1 MDGTPPRRLPAFAS
15 VTEHCADCEGAFLES
30 VPAPA
35 QFKLLASESDE
46 AREPSAVNA
55 AIQPG
60 DHRVLLVRLPC
71 NPIFPVG
78 PIYLADHLH
87 KQFPQMA
94 QQILDLAAVPVLDV
108 ERVLDA
114 AVRAFQPSL
123 LVFSWRD
130 IQIYAPVDGRGG
142 NPLQNSFE
150 VFYALNPFKRLRG
163 ALGGLQL
170 MASFYGELWRNLRLV
185 RRGLK
190 RAQQFCPQATAV
202 LGGGAVSVFY
212 EQLGRSLPKGTVVSV
227 GEGEPLLE
235 KLIRGDSLASERC
248 FVVGEVPRP
257 GLIHEQPSG
266 IEKTACNYAY
276 IESIWPQL
284 NWYLEGGDF
293 YVGVQ
298 TKRGCP
304 HNCCYCVYT
313 VVEGKAVRVNPV
325 EEVIAEMRQLY
336 DRGVRGFWFTDAQ
349 FIPARRYIDDAK
361 DLLRAI
367 QAEGWS
373 DIRWAAYIRADN
385 LDAELA
391 ELMVV
396 TGMSYFE
403 IGITSGSQELV
414 RKMRMGYNLRT
425 VLENCRLLAR
435 AGFREH
441 VSVNYSFNV
450 IDERP
455 ETIRQT
461 VAYHRALEQIFG
473 ADKVEPAIFF
483 IGLQPHTH
491 LEQYGFDQGLIK
503 PGYNPMSMLPWTA
516 RKMLWN
522 PEPMGSTF
530 GRICLEA
537 FDLNPEDFGRTVMDL
552 LERDYGLA
560 PLEEALHAPV
570 EGRRALAKATR

>member
-1 MDGTPPRRLPAFAS
+1 MIRCPAEL
-15 VTEHCADCEGAFLES
+15 VRVETADVS
-30 VPAPA
+30 KV
-35 QFKLLASESDE
+35 Q
-46 AREPSAVNA
+46 
-55 AIQPG
+55 
-60 DHRVLLVRLPC
+60 RVLLVRLPC
-71 NPIFPVG
+71 NPIFPIG

-87 KQFPQMA
+87 KLFPAMPQRL
-94 QQILDLAAVPVLDV
+94 LDLAAVPVLDV
-108 ERVLDA
+108 ERVLKATIDA
-114 AVRAFQPSL
+114 FKPTLV
-123 LVFSWRD
+123 VFSWRD

-142 NPLQNSFE
+142 NPLQHSFE
-150 VFYALNPFKRLRG
+150 VFYGNGLLRRLRG
-163 ALGGLQL
+163 AFGGLKL
-170 MASFYGELWRNLRLV
+170 MASFYGDLWRNLRLV
-185 RRGLK
+185 RSGL
-190 RAQQFCPQATAV
+190 RWARRYHSTARLV

-212 EQLGRSLPKGTVVSV
+212 EQLAKQLPKGTVVSV

-235 KLIRGDSLASERC
+235 KLIRGESLETERC
-248 FVVGEVPRP
+248 FVVGENPRP
-257 GLIHEQPSG
+257 GLIHEQPAGMDKS
-266 IEKTACNYAY
+266 ACNYTY

-284 NWYLEGGDF
+284 NWYLEAGDF

-325 EEVIAEMRQLY
+325 DEVIAEMAQLY
-336 DRGVRGFWFTDAQ
+336 NRGVRSFWFTDAQ
-349 FIPARRYIDDAK
+349 FIPARRYIEDAK
-361 DLLRAI
+361 QLLRAI
-367 QAEGWS
+367 QAQGWKN
-373 DIRWAAYIRADN
+373 IRWAAYIRADN

-391 ELMVV
+391 ELMVA
-396 TGMSYFE
+396 TGMDYFE

-435 AGFREH
+435 AGFKEH

-461 VAYHRALEQIFG
+461 VAYHRELERIFG

-491 LEQYGFDQGLIK
+491 LEQYGFEQGLIK
-503 PGYNPMSMLPWTA
+503 PGYNPMSMMPWTA
-516 RKMLWN
+516 RQLLWN
-522 PEPMGSTF
+522 PEPMGSSF
-530 GRICLEA
+530 GRVCLEA
-537 FDLNPEDFGRTVMDL
+537 FATNPEDFGRTVMAL

-560 PLEEALHAPV
+560 PLDEALHAPV
-570 EGRRALAKATR
+570 EGRKALANAVR

>member
-1 MDGTPPRRLPAFAS
+1 MSETPTPTS
-15 VTEHCADCEGAFLES
+15 VD
-30 VPAPA
+30 
-35 QFKLLASESDE
+35 
-46 AREPSAVNA
+46 
-55 AIQPG
+55 
-60 DHRVLLVRLPC
+60 RVLLVRLPC
-71 NPIFPVG
+71 NPIFPIG

-87 KQFPQMA
+87 KQFPLL
-94 QQILDLAAVPVLDV
+94 QQQLLDLAAVPLLDV
-108 ERVLDA
+108 DRVLRATVDA
-114 AVRAFQPSL
+114 FRPTL
-123 LVFSWRD
+123 LVFSWQD

-142 NPLQNSFE
+142 NPLQHSFE
-150 VFYALNPFKRLRG
+150 VFYARNPLRRLRG
-163 ALGGLQL
+163 ALGGVKL
-170 MASFYGELWRNLRLV
+170 MGSFYGELWRNLRLI

-190 RAQQFCPQATAV
+190 RARRHAPHAQAV
-202 LGGGAVSVFY
+202 LGGGATSVFY
-212 EQLGRSLPKGTVVSV
+212 EQLAPLLPKGTVVSV

-235 KLIRGDSLASERC
+235 KLLRGESLAGERC
-248 FVVGEVPRP
+248 FRAGEEPRA

-266 IEKTACNYAY
+266 LVKTACDYDY

-284 NWYLEGGDF
+284 NWYLEAGDF

-336 DRGVRGFWFTDAQ
+336 NRGVRGFWFTDAQ
-349 FIPARRYIDDAK
+349 FIPARRYIEDAK
-361 DLLRAI
+361 ELLRAV
-367 QAEGWS
+367 QQQGWN

-391 ELMVV
+391 ELMVA
-396 TGMSYFE
+396 TGMEYFE

-435 AGFREH
+435 AGFRHH

-461 VAYHRALEQIFG
+461 VAYHRALEAAFG

-491 LEQYGFDQGLIK
+491 LEQYGFEQKLIK

-516 RKMLWN
+516 RQLLWN
-522 PEPMGSTF
+522 PEPMGQTF
-530 GRICLEA
+530 GRVCLEA
-537 FDLNPEDFGRTVMDL
+537 FERNPADFGRTVMDL
-552 LERDYGLA
+552 LERDYGCA

-570 EGRRALAKATR
+570 EGRKAMATAVA

>member
-1 MDGTPPRRLPAFAS
+1 MIRCPAEL
-15 VTEHCADCEGAFLES
+15 VRVETADVS
-30 VPAPA
+30 KV
-35 QFKLLASESDE
+35 Q
-46 AREPSAVNA
+46 
-55 AIQPG
+55 
-60 DHRVLLVRLPC
+60 RVLLVRLPC
-71 NPIFPVG
+71 NPIFPIG

-87 KQFPQMA
+87 KLFPALPQRL
-94 QQILDLAAVPVLDV
+94 LDLAAVPVLDV
-108 ERVLDA
+108 ERVLKATIDA
-114 AVRAFQPSL
+114 FKPTLV
-123 LVFSWRD
+123 VFSWRD

-142 NPLQNSFE
+142 NPLQHSFE
-150 VFYALNPFKRLRG
+150 VFYGKGLLRRLRG
-163 ALGGLQL
+163 AFGGLKL
-170 MASFYGELWRNLRLV
+170 MASFYGDLWRNLRLV
-185 RRGLK
+185 RSGL
-190 RAQQFCPQATAV
+190 RWARRYHSTARLV

-212 EQLGRSLPKGTVVSV
+212 EQLAKQLPKGTVVSV

-235 KLIRGDSLASERC
+235 KLIRGESLETERC
-248 FVVGEVPRP
+248 FVVGENPRP
-257 GLIHEQPSG
+257 GLIHEQPAGLDKS
-266 IEKTACNYAY
+266 ACNYTY

-284 NWYLEGGDF
+284 NWYLEAGDF

-325 EEVIAEMRQLY
+325 DEVIAEMAQLY
-336 DRGVRGFWFTDAQ
+336 NRGVRSFWFTDAQ
-349 FIPARRYIDDAK
+349 FIPARRYIEDAK
-361 DLLRAI
+361 QLLRAI
-367 QAEGWS
+367 QAQGWKN
-373 DIRWAAYIRADN
+373 IRWAAYIRADN

-391 ELMVV
+391 ELMVA
-396 TGMSYFE
+396 TGMDYFE

-435 AGFREH
+435 AGFKEH

-461 VAYHRALEQIFG
+461 VAYHRELERIFG

-491 LEQYGFDQGLIK
+491 LEQYGFEQGLIK
-503 PGYNPMSMLPWTA
+503 PGYNPMSMMPWTA
-516 RKMLWN
+516 RQLLWN
-522 PEPMGSTF
+522 PEPMGSSF
-530 GRICLEA
+530 GRVCLEA
-537 FDLNPEDFGRTVMDL
+537 FATNPEDFGRTVMAL

-560 PLEEALHAPV
+560 PLDEALHAPV
-570 EGRRALAKATR
+570 EGRKALAKAVR

>member
-1 MDGTPPRRLPAFAS
+1 M
-15 VTEHCADCEGAFLES
+15 
-30 VPAPA
+30 
-35 QFKLLASESDE
+35 
-46 AREPSAVNA
+46 
-55 AIQPG
+55 
-60 DHRVLLVRLPC
+60 RLPC
-71 NPIFPVG
+71 NPIFPIG

-87 KQFPQMA
+87 KQFPHLPQR
-94 QQILDLAAVPVLDV
+94 ILDLAAVPQLDV
-108 ERVLDA
+108 MRELIHSIDT
-114 AVRAFQPSL
+114 FQPSL

-150 VFYALNPFKRLRG
+150 IFYARNPLKRLRG
-163 ALGGLQL
+163 AFGGLGL
-170 MASFYGELWRNLRLV
+170 MASYYGELFRNLRLV
-185 RRGLK
+185 RKGLK
-190 RAQQFCPQATAV
+190 RARCHQPEARAV
-202 LGGGAVSVFY
+202 IGGGAVSVFY
-212 EQLGRSLPKGTVVSV
+212 EQLGRGLPKGTVVSV
-227 GEGEPLLE
+227 GEGEGLLV
-235 KLIRGDSLASERC
+235 KLISDQPLDGERC
-248 FVVGEVPRP
+248 YVVGDIPPRS
-257 GLIHEQPSG
+257 GLIHEQPAAM
-266 IEKTACNYAY
+266 EKTACDYSY

-284 NWYLEGGDF
+284 NWYLDGGDF

-313 VVEGKAVRVNPV
+313 VVEGKAVRVNPIQ
-325 EEVIAEMRQLY
+325 EVVAEMRQLY

-349 FIPARRYIDDAK
+349 FIPARRYIEDAK

-367 QAEGWS
+367 QAEGLN

-391 ELMVV
+391 ELMVA

-435 AGFREH
+435 AGFQEQ

-455 ETIRQT
+455 ETIQQT
-461 VAYHRALEQIFG
+461 VAYHRELERIFG
-473 ADKVEPAIFF
+473 PDKVEPAIFF

-491 LEQYGFDQGLIK
+491 LEQYAFDQGVLQ
-503 PGYNPMSMLPWTA
+503 PGYDPMSMLPWTA
-516 RKMLWN
+516 RKLLWN
-522 PEPMGSTF
+522 PEPMGRQF

-537 FDLNPEDFGRTVMDL
+537 FERNPSDFGRTVMAL
-552 LERDYGLA
+552 LERDYGRA
-560 PLEEALHAPV
+560 PLEEALRAPV
-570 EGRRALAKATR
+570 QGQKALATAVR